1 MFSVFPAYIN
11 ISEKG
16 FVKCVFSG
24 KTDLQHDVTVSQT
37 LKYTQH
43 CKCLCLKNMQIFWG
57 YLSRKMASHER
68 KYYMMKGVCML
79 VCVGMHV
86 RGSRLCDAK
95 RNVCLPVG
103 LSQGESCQT
112 RVRLH
117 VFVRAHL
124 SLPNV
129 LGCKEFQV
137 HDSNVT
143 LLLLLYFCLPRY
155 YTLSHF
161 HLILST
167 ANAVFCPILASVTF
181 HPF

>member
-1 MFSVFPAYIN
+1 
-11 ISEKG
+11 
-16 FVKCVFSG
+16 
-24 KTDLQHDVTVSQT
+24 
-37 LKYTQH
+37 
-43 CKCLCLKNMQIFWG
+43 
-57 YLSRKMASHER
+57 
-68 KYYMMKGVCML
+68 MMKGVCML

-155 YTLSHF
+155 HTLSHF

-181 HPF
+181 HPFWVFFYYTNTVSDLAMQCIRHWIIMCTTASDITVKCREVQHY